1 MSLPTKCSHQ
11 EKYFSCALSP
21 TSIISVQEGEDE
33 FLVGVYCETHSREI
47 EKKLT
52 LVLQR
57 DKIPGR
63 HMKREK
69 LRFVSTECIRTCV
82 SDKLISKGST
92 CFDESHLLNER
103 EDS

>member
-11 EKYFSCALSP
+11 EKYFSCTLPP
-21 TSIISVQEGEDE
+21 TSIISVQEGKDE
-33 FLVGVYCETHSREI
+33 YLVGVYCGTHSSEI
-47 EKKLT
+47 EMKLT

-63 HMKREK
+63 HLKTEK

-82 SDKLISKGST
+82 SDQHISKRSIS
-92 CFDESHLLNER
+92 FDDSHMLNER